1 MIMIKYNKEN
11 LSLLVIILDQLRLML
26 MNVIIMFINLNI
38 EKIII

>member
-1 MIMIKYNKEN
+1 MIKYNKEN